1 MRTLKA
7 KEGYI
12 MTKTLKLT
20 AYECGTLKAQ
30 IKFAIVSEEKHIA
43 KMKSLDLFTL
53 ADDIADSE
61 IAIETFKSI
70 IDKIDKAEYKD

>member
-1 MRTLKA
+1 
-7 KEGYI
+7 
-12 MTKTLKLT
+12 MTKTIKLT

-30 IKFAIVSEEKHIA
+30 IKFAIMNEEKHIA
-43 KMKSLDLFTL
+43 KMKSLNPFIL

-61 IAIETFKSI
+61 ISIETFKSI